1 MDKICKICGKRKP
14 LDQFPINRGMAD
26 GHLGRCFECFALRDK
41 PVVVK
46 PQEEAHPTKYQRKTK
61 VTDEERRRKAAERK
75 KRYYHA
81 HKEAVLARQRAY
93 QRKYYQEHI
102 EEYRIKR
109 MAYSEAHREELAEY
123 RHEYYIKHKRNNN
136 GSQM

>member
-46 PQEEAHPTKYQRKTK
+46 PQEEVHQTKYKRKTK

-93 QRKYYQEHI
+93 QRKYYQNHR
-102 EEYRIKR
+102 EEYRIRRK
-109 MAYSEAHREELAEY
+109 AYGEAHKEEIAEY
-123 RHEYYIKHKRNNN
+123 MREYYQQTKNSRN
-136 GSQM
+136 GGQV